1 MHCLLPRSLASS
13 STLASF
19 FWRNADLG
27 ALQNLPELSSYDPR
41 YDPTVI
47 VSAAHG
53 QKESQSL
60 SIPDKALTES
70 PRVDHIAR
78 ISDYVTAFKTKRVT
92 PRDVV
97 EKVLE
102 IIDKD
107 SRFKS
112 TFLSVQREEVLRLA
126 DASTKRYEAGEPL
139 GPLDGVPLAVKGKS

>member
-1 MHCLLPRSLASS
+1 MG
-13 STLASF
+13 T
-19 FWRNADLG
+19 ADG
-27 ALQNLPELSSYDPR
+27 QNETQGPSVPDQ
-41 YDPTVI
+41 TVT
-47 VSAAHG
+47 
-53 QKESQSL
+53 Q
-60 SIPDKALTES
+60 S

-102 IIDKD
+102 IIEKD
-107 SRFKS
+107 TRFKS